1 VIALHFAGEEAAI
14 RAQMEVDAKNNPA
27 IRSYSTTSAQS
38 CGVVC
43 IRPVAAQTPSTN
55 GEDLLF
61 EWDNGIIRAREWAS
75 EAVA

>member
-55 GEDLLF
+55 GEDLLV

-75 EAVA
+75 QAVA